1 MTPNIDI
8 VGSLKLI
15 AYAPLEYGYKVSS
28 DNLFRPSFAS
38 DRDWKF
44 SSDFPFWPLDF
55 PLIFIYF

>member
-28 DNLFRPSFAS
+28 HED
-38 DRDWKF
+38 
-44 SSDFPFWPLDF
+44 LD
-55 PLIFIYF
+55 I